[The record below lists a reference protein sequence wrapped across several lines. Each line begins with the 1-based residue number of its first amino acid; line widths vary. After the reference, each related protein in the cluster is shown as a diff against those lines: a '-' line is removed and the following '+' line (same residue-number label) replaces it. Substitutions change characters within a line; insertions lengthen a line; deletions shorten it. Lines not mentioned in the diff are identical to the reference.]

1 MLMRR
6 LLAGG
11 VAGAVLVTGA
21 ACGGDP
27 TEGVAANLTR
37 ADFADEVA
45 TATESERSAHLE
57 ATLSFRGETMT
68 MSGDIAS
75 APRLEEL
82 RAQLDI
88 EVPGQ
93 GPLDLRIVEGILY
106 LKARGLSTE
115 PGKSWVEV
123 DLTDDSNPLAG
134 FYRQIV
140 ANTNPAQSAKA
151 FEAVTEL
158 ENRGEE
164 TVDGVEAIR
173 YEVTVD
179 LAKAV
184 DLSGAAGAGGA
195 DSEKLLDELPAEV
208 TYDVWLETDTALMVR
223 LALELQGM
231 EMDMHFSA
239 WGEPVAVAP
248 PPAGQVAELDF

>member
-1 MLMRR
+1 MVIRR
-6 LLAGG
+6 LLAGAL
-11 VAGAVLVTGA
+11 AGAVLATGA
-21 ACGGDP
+21 ACGAGT
-27 TEGVAANLTR
+27 TEGMAANLTS

-45 TATESERSAHLE
+45 TATESESSAHLE

-68 MSGDIAS
+68 MSGDLAS

-82 RAQLDI
+82 QAQLDI

-93 GPLDLRIVEGILY
+93 GPLDLRIVDGILY
-106 LKARGLSTE
+106 LKAPGLSTE

-134 FYRQIV
+134 FYKQIV

-151 FEAVTEL
+151 FEAVTDL
-158 ENRGEE
+158 ENRGQE
-164 TVDGVEAIR
+164 TVDGVEATR

-184 DLSGAAGAGGA
+184 ELSGAAAG
-195 DSEKLLDELPAEV
+195 EKVLDELPVEV

-231 EMDMHFSA
+231 EMDLHFSD
-239 WGEPVAVAP
+239 WGEPVTVAA